1 MVAGFPDEI
10 MPRREEP
17 TVVNLR
23 LVRKRKAR
31 ADKDMAAAQNRAMH
45 GRTKAEKT
53 RDRLE
58 AEKTAALLD
67 AHLRQPRL
75 PGDSG

>member
-1 MVAGFPDEI
+1 M
-10 MPRREEP
+10 
-17 TVVNLR
+17 T

-31 ADKDMAAAQNRAMH
+31 SDKDIAAAQNRAVH
-45 GRTKAEKT
+45 GRSKAEKT

-58 AEKTAALLD
+58 AEKSAALLD
-67 AHLRQPRL
+67 AHRRNSRL

>member
-1 MVAGFPDEI
+1 
-10 MPRREEP
+10 MPRQEEP

-23 LVRKRKAR
+23 LVRKQKAR
-31 ADKDMAAAQNRAMH
+31 ADKDIAAAQNRAVH

-58 AEKTAALLD
+58 AEKSAALLN
-67 AHLRQPRL
+67 AHRRDPRL
-75 PGDSG
+75 PGDSE